1 MVDAPEETLAQI
13 FSRKLLPRPHGQF
26 RNFWYNHPLETML
39 KLYLI
44 RHGETDWNA
53 DGRIQGHSDIE
64 LNARGLEQARRL
76 AARMPDEGEFTAL
89 YASPLRRAFRTAEM
103 IGSALNLPVT
113 PDARLLERSLGM
125 LEGLTMSEIREKYP
139 EVHRAWHDGGP
150 RPHIIGEESRED
162 FVKRVQA
169 FVHDIHLKHA
179 EGRVLAI
186 THGGTI
192 NMLLMVALNLDMER
206 PLPFYIDNASIN
218 VVQWGERGA
227 RLRVLNDAYHLNP
240 MRVTRPDTRQAQ
252 TDQKITAAEM
262 Q

>member
-1 MVDAPEETLAQI
+1 
-13 FSRKLLPRPHGQF
+13 
-26 RNFWYNHPLETML
+26 ML

-53 DGRIQGHSDIE
+53 EGRIQGHSDIE

-76 AARMPDEGEFTAL
+76 AARMPDEGEFAGL
-89 YASPLRRAFRTAEM
+89 YASPLKRAFRTAEM

-113 PDARLLERSLGM
+113 ADKRLYERSLGQ
-125 LEGLTMSEIREKYP
+125 LEGLTMGEIREKYP
-139 EVHRAWHDGGP
+139 EVHRAWHDGGT
-150 RPHIIGEESRED
+150 RPHIPGEESRDAFLRRVTE
-162 FVKRVQA
+162 FVRDVRA
-169 FVHDIHLKHA
+169 THA
-179 EGRVLAI
+179 DGRVLAI

-192 NMLLMVALNLDMER
+192 NMLLMVALNLDIER

-240 MRVTRPDTRQAQ
+240 MRVTRPDTRQTQ
-252 TDQKITAAEM
+252 NDQKITAAEM